1 MWSLRC
7 PCAERP
13 FLGSAALVYN
23 RFALR
28 RLGKYRLLAPIASGG
43 MAEVWLAEVAGPAGF
58 VKRVALKLV
67 RADRGDDP
75 EMVRMFIQEANLAS
89 RLHHANIV
97 HVFAFERVEERY
109 VIAMEL
115 VHGKSLRS
123 VLDRCRETG
132 MRLGL
137 PRSVHV
143 AAEVARAL
151 AYAHR
156 PVEEGGVAG
165 LVHRDVS
172 PQNVLVSFE
181 GEVKL
186 ADFGIARA
194 GDAAGLTSPGTM
206 KGKAGYMPPEQWG
219 GGPVDGRVDVFA
231 LGVVL
236 WEMCAGRRL
245 FARDSEPATLKAV
258 EEAPVSPPSEWNEE
272 VPPDLDALVLAALER
287 DAARRTGSAAEMA
300 RGLAEI
306 RLRLART
313 PDDQDLRPLMHRL
326 WPLEEMRQD
335 ALPPEPGEEGH
346 GTEAST
352 RRRSSSAPSRAL
364 LYGAGAAVV
373 ALAAA
378 APWWWLRRAPPVPPA
393 AAVRTVEGAGG
404 SAEEGRGL
412 PRPAPAPAPPGEG
425 TQAAPL
431 AVGAA
436 PPAAESTAPR
446 APLRR
451 RPVDP
456 GVLSESDRLG
466 GLTVPDPASGE
477 GILFVNT
484 VPWAEVAV
492 DGQVAG
498 DTPREMRLRAGS
510 HRLRLSHPT
519 LGAVDQTV
527 LVRAGERVRVEP
539 ALQR

>member
-1 MWSLRC
+1 MRQ
-7 PCAERP
+7 
-13 FLGSAALVYN
+13 
-23 RFALR
+23 
-28 RLGKYRLLAPIASGG
+28 LGKYRLIAPIASGG
-43 MAEVWLAEVAGPAGF
+43 MAEVWLAEVTGPAGF
-58 VKRVALKLV
+58 VKRVAVKLV

-75 EMVRMFIQEANLAS
+75 EMVRMFIREANLAS
-89 RLHHANIV
+89 RLHHGNIV
-97 HVFAFERVEERY
+97 HVFAFDRIEERY

-115 VHGKSLRS
+115 VHGKSLRA

-132 MRLGL
+132 SRLGL

-156 PVEEGGVAG
+156 PVEDGGVAG
-165 LVHRDVS
+165 IVHRDVS
-172 PQNVLVSFE
+172 PHNVLISFE

-186 ADFGIARA
+186 ADFGIART
-194 GDAAGLTSPGTM
+194 GDAAGLTNPGTM
-206 KGKAGYMPPEQWG
+206 KGKAGYMPPEQWR

-236 WEMCAGRRL
+236 WEMCAGRPL

-272 VPPDLDALVLAALER
+272 VPPELDGLVLAALER
-287 DAARRTGSAAEMA
+287 DVERRTSSAAEMA

-326 WPLEEMRQD
+326 WPLEEMR
-335 ALPPEPGEEGH
+335 LPASPADPGAADRSAG
-346 GTEAST
+346 APA
-352 RRRSSSAPSRAL
+352 RRRVLAAA
-364 LYGAGAAVV
+364 AGVAAV

-378 APWWWLRRAPPVPPA
+378 APWWWRWRAPPAVPA
-393 AAVRTVEGAGG
+393 AGEQRPVDGPSPR
-404 SAEEGRGL
+404 AEEGRGS
-412 PRPAPAPAPPGEG
+412 PVAAPSPAPTAPAGSGSPP
-425 TQAAPL
+425 P
-431 AVGAA
+431 
-436 PPAAESTAPR
+436 PPAP
-446 APLRR
+446 RR
-451 RPVDP
+451 RASAAV
-456 GVLSESDRLG
+456 VLAESDRLG
-466 GLTVPDPASGE
+466 GLPLPDPGSGE

-492 DGQVAG
+492 DGRTAG
-498 DTPREMRLRAGS
+498 DTPREMRLAAGN

-519 LGAVDQTV
+519 LGSVDRTV
-527 LVRAGERVRVEP
+527 VVRAGERVRVEP
-539 ALQR
+539 ALER